1 MIRAERFGNSDLDPV
16 RKGPD
21 LQHCALHFPVLFSS
35 FVHTYTERES
45 IARPTPEIIL
55 FVGKYMKSQQ
65 KCCEAPYNLAEDKSL
80 QICHFFFSTSYEY
93 TTYTYNLAEDKS
105 LQICHF
111 FLSTS
116 YTTYLQPTVAE
127 DKSLQICHFFFS
139 TSYTTY
145 LQPSRRQVLTNLPF
159 FLLYVIHYLLTT

>member
-21 LQHCALHFPVLFSS
+21 LQHCALHFPALFSS
-35 FVHTYTERES
+35 FVHTYRERES

-65 KCCEAPYNLAEDKSL
+65 KCCEAP
-80 QICHFFFSTSYEY
+80 
-93 TTYTYNLAEDKS
+93 YNLAEDKS

-145 LQPSRRQVLTNLPF
+145 LQHSRRQILTNLLF
-159 FLLYVIHYLLTT
+159 FLLYLIQ